1 MECVPVDRVEMANL
15 AVPLLTAI
23 APEMAVDPSKK
34 VTVPVAE
41 AGAMVAVNVAGEPAL
56 MLSSGAVTLM
66 LELALA
72 TVCTRMGLVDAAD
85 LLSPV

>member
-1 MECVPVDRVEMANL
+1 MVCVPAARVEVVNRAT
-15 AVPLLTAI
+15 PLFTETAL
-23 APEMAVDPSKK
+23 EMAVEPSKN
-34 VTVPVAE
+34 VTVPVAL
-41 AGAMVAVNVAGEPAL
+41 AGAMVAVKVAGDPDL